1 MPATVKNANKMK
13 VPKMKASGPY
23 TTEPSP
29 ERDSERD
36 NYLST
41 QSDLNEPKF
50 QNSLF
55 KPIVTEESEKTSSF

>member
-1 MPATVKNANKMK
+1 MPATVKNANNRIK
-13 VPKMKASGPY
+13 VPKASGPY

-29 ERDSERD
+29 ERDSEND

-41 QSDLNEPKF
+41 QSDLNEQKF

-55 KPIVTEESEKTSSF
+55 KPIITEESEKTSSF